1 MEKKKN
7 KEKEKVNKKGKEKEK
22 IDRELLV
29 IKNTILSITLV
40 M

>member
-22 IDRELLV
+22 IDQELLV